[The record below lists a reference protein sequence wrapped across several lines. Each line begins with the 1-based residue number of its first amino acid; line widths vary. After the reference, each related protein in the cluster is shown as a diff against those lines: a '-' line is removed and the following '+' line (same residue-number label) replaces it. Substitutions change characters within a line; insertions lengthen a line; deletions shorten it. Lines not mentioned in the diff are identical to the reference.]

1 MSLVHQL
8 HAFHT
13 NALYLVVIA
22 YSAVGSILA
31 RLRQTFIMVRFTV
44 DTNEASRTGTPV
56 PIDYTLCVLK
66 VQYKSTCLP
75 VSQTS
80 SSSNCLR
87 RISCGHLCATQQ
99 RNLNHLTAK
108 NGASTNLKAEK
119 WFLWPEGGQVIC
131 ELRGAVE

>member
-44 DTNEASRTGTPV
+44 DTKEASGTGIPV
-56 PIDYTLCVLK
+56 PIDYALCVLK
-66 VQYKSTCLP
+66 VQYKSTCVTNFIKFKP
-75 VSQTS
+75 SQ
-80 SSSNCLR
+80 NNI
-87 RISCGHLCATQQ
+87 ISCGHLCASQNT
-99 RNLNHLTAK
+99 
-108 NGASTNLKAEK
+108 AEK
-119 WFLWPEGGQVIC
+119 FEPPECQKWS
-131 ELRGAVE
+131 LHKRKSRGVVSMARGWSGYL